1 MNMTHVLNKW
11 KRREVPAYFHEAG
24 CATQAFINDT
34 TFKNHFAYSRGNA
47 FGGYNTH
54 EGANTVRRR
63 GSGGIMKR
71 CRESLV

>member
-11 KRREVPAYFHEAG
+11 NRREVPAYFHGAG

-54 EGANTVRRR
+54 EGGEYGAKAGEWGHYEEV
-63 GSGGIMKR
+63 S
-71 CRESLV
+71 